1 MKQIKQLKDV
11 DVAQDGEFHYE
22 YADYKLNY
30 DCKKFFERAFGVKV
44 LAAYSYGD
52 GYDLGKK
59 TLDLG
64 GVDIILF
71 LSTGRI
77 LQFTN
82 SEWGGLE
89 IVK

>member
-11 DVAQDGEFHYE
+11 DVTQDEEFHYE

-44 LAAYSYGD
+44 LAAYLYGNTD
-52 GYDLGKK
+52 VVGKQ
-59 TLDLG
+59 LNLSS
-64 GVDIILF
+64 VDIVLF
-71 LSTGRI
+71 LESGRI
-77 LQFTN
+77 LKFTN